1 MKKLLGI
8 VVLSLLWFNTAF
20 ALPTCVGED
29 SSKWTMCE
37 GTKAFNNDLTY
48 TGEWKDGK
56 HHGKGTLLLPNGAKY
71 LGEWVGETH
80 LKIKTKNGNDAIINT
95 YSGMIIE
102 GEFKDSDI
110 KKGLINGQVTATNPK
125 GDKWIGGFI
134 DGKLNGQ
141 GTYISANGA
150 IYNGEYKNDKKNGKG
165 AFISSNEEKY
175 VGEWKDDL
183 KHGQGTLTSSDGSKY
198 AGEFKD
204 GKFIK

>member
-20 ALPTCVGED
+20 ALPMCAGED

-37 GTKAFNNDLTY
+37 GTKAFDNNLTY

-56 HHGKGTLLLPNGAKY
+56 HHSKGTLLLPDGVKY
-71 LGEWVGETH
+71 SGLWVGETY

-95 YSGMIIE
+95 ISGMIIE

-150 IYNGEYKNDKKNGKG
+150 IYNGEYKNDKKK
-165 AFISSNEEKY
+165 
-175 VGEWKDDL
+175 W
-183 KHGQGTLTSSDGSKY
+183 QGSFHKL
-198 AGEFKD
+198 
-204 GKFIK
+204 